1 MKTRTKQI
9 GTFACV
15 AIAALV
21 ISQSAEARELVQAAS
36 QWTDTAKS
44 LAKVLGVAGIL
55 TGTVVMQFPGG
66 ASFGKKMLATGIF
79 GTVCAFGASSFLSLL
94 QQVFGTL

>member
-9 GTFACV
+9 GDLTIMV
-15 AIAALV
+15 IAAMLV
-21 ISQSAEARELVQAAS
+21 THSAEARELVQAAS